1 MKATL
6 MSVDKIKVK
15 STHLLPKVLLK
26 RVKQYALDNDTTVT
40 SIVIEALEMFLTTK
54 ERGKK

>member
-1 MKATL
+1 

-15 STHLLPKVLLK
+15 STHLLPYTLLK

-40 SIVIEALEMFLTTK
+40 NIVIEALEMFLTSK
-54 ERGKK
+54 EKGKK

>member
-1 MKATL
+1 MKARL

-15 STHLLPKVLLK
+15 STHLLPKTLLK

-40 SIVIEALEMFLTTK
+40 KVVIEALEVYLLSKNEGK
-54 ERGKK
+54 E